1 MSSTKVR
8 YESPNFSLTSVSIS
22 QLRKTGVNSMPTDI
36 KNQQNKSTT
45 CEKNNISSDIIVE
58 LQQARRNL
66 ELANFIHQDF
76 IRTISISLNKSC
88 NNIFALSTMLHIGEE
103 KPNKKNDIAEMTTF
117 AKELMYYSRNI
128 TNFTSYPI
136 PTATTSLIPLPTISR
151 KFKPEMLVDNVINRL
166 MLTSKHKGI
175 RLVNNFYRDI
185 PNILIGDSY
194 RIEAILTQLITNAIN
209 FTEEGSVFLSSQIFL
224 ASTTLLQEE
233 ATETKQAKD
242 VLEFILHDT
251 GIGMSEEQQKY
262 IYEQLNGLDSSTFTK
277 STSKAIG
284 EELQSNSSSASN
296 LKLGL
301 GLSLVKQFIADMN
314 GAIDISSQQGKKTT
328 FTIQVPVTLVSTEDI
343 NNDEINNMAANKYK
357 TNDRICDRM
366 PREVGSS
373 TEVRTTNVN

>member
-1 MSSTKVR
+1 
-8 YESPNFSLTSVSIS
+8 
-22 QLRKTGVNSMPTDI
+22 MPTDI
-36 KNQQNKSTT
+36 KNQQQNKST
-45 CEKNNISSDIIVE
+45 CEKNNINSDIIFE
-58 LQQARRNL
+58 SQQARRNL
-66 ELANFIHQDF
+66 ELSNFIHQDF
-76 IRTISISLNKSC
+76 IRTISISLNKPC
-88 NNIFALSTMLHIGEE
+88 NDIFALSTMLHAGEE
-103 KPNKKNDIAEMTTF
+103 EPNKKSTIAEIAAV

-136 PTATTSLIPLPTISR
+136 PTATTSLVPLPTISR
-151 KFKPEMLVDNVINRL
+151 KFKPKMLVDNVINRL

-175 RLVNNFYRDI
+175 KLVNNFYRDI

-209 FTEEGSVFLSSQIFL
+209 FTKEGKVFLSSQIFL

-233 ATETKQAKD
+233 ATETKKAKD

-251 GIGMSEEQQKY
+251 GIGMSEEQQQY

-301 GLSLVKQFIADMN
+301 GLSLVKQFIRDMN
-314 GAIDISSQQGKKTT
+314 GAIDISSRQGKRAT
-328 FTIQVPVTLVSTEDI
+328 FTIQVPITLVSTEDI
-343 NNDEINNMAANKYK
+343 NNDEINNMV
-357 TNDRICDRM
+357 TNRLQDL
-366 PREVGSS
+366 
-373 TEVRTTNVN
+373 

>member
-1 MSSTKVR
+1 
-8 YESPNFSLTSVSIS
+8 
-22 QLRKTGVNSMPTDI
+22 MPTDI
-36 KNQQNKSTT
+36 KNQQQNKST

-76 IRTISISLNKSC
+76 IRTVSISLSKPC
-88 NNIFALSTMLHIGEE
+88 NDIFALSTMLYVKEE
-103 KPNKKNDIAEMTTF
+103 ESNKKNAIAEIAAI

-136 PTATTSLIPLPTISR
+136 PTATTSLVPLPTISR

-166 MLTSKHKGI
+166 MLTSKHKDI

-209 FTEEGSVFLSSQIFL
+209 FTEEGSVFLNSQIFP
-224 ASTTLLQEE
+224 ASTILLQEE
-233 ATETKQAKD
+233 ATEAQKAKD
-242 VLEFILHDT
+242 ILQFIIHDT
-251 GIGMSEEQQKY
+251 GIGMSEEQQQY

-284 EELQSNSSSASN
+284 KELQSNSSSASD

-301 GLSLVKQFIADMN
+301 GLSLVKQFIGDLN
-314 GAIDISSQQGKKTT
+314 GRIEISSWQGKGTT
-328 FTIQVPVTLVSTEDI
+328 FIVQVPV
-343 NNDEINNMAANKYK
+343 KF
-357 TNDRICDRM
+357 
-366 PREVGSS
+366 P
-373 TEVRTTNVN
+373 